1 MIAATTLDWKLLLTI
16 GVLIVLAMVLAYRLM
31 RRDSTIARTRY
42 GFFVERDRFED
53 EPPDGWPQLEPPEHQ
68 TLPAWTDRT
77 AELPPNIPPENP

>member
-1 MIAATTLDWKLLLTI
+1 MIFATTLDWKLLLTI

-53 EPPDGWPQLEPPEHQ
+53 EQPDGWPQLEPPEHQ

-77 AELPPNIPPENP
+77 AELPPNHPPEKP